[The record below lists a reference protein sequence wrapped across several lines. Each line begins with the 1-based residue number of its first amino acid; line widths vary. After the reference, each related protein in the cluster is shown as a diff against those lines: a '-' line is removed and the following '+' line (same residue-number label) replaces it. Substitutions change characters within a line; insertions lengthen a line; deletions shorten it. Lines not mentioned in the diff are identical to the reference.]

1 MRKFLHNTLG
11 RFIKNVD
18 WLNTP
23 PSTYVRYILAI
34 LAAVNTILNALHCNP
49 IVVNESELYD
59 LISAI
64 LMIIILFVNT
74 YMDNPTSPEAIKSNK
89 YLNQLLADKKNE
101 KVSNDNNKES
111 NDTTKEEN

>member
-1 MRKFLHNTLG
+1 M
-11 RFIKNVD
+11 
-18 WLNTP
+18 
-23 PSTYVRYILAI
+23 
-34 LAAVNTILNALHCNP
+34 NTILNALHCNP